1 MSERNE
7 IEAALEAILFV
18 SSDPVPRERLLQVF
32 PDDERGE
39 VESAL
44 AGVLERYRAG
54 AGRGVVAEDVAGGV
68 RLVTSPDLHGYLQ
81 RFFAVS
87 GRNRMSM
94 AALET
99 LAIVAYR
106 QPITAP
112 EIQELRGVSPVGV
125 LKTLLNRHLIRI
137 AGRKQVVGKP
147 FLYAT
152 SRDFLVHFGLNE
164 LNDLPPLEEF
174 EELLQEEGSEAGGE
188 A

>member
-1 MSERNE
+1 MTSE
-7 IEAALEAILFV
+7 
-18 SSDPVPRERLLQVF
+18 PVPRERLIQVF
-32 PDDERGE
+32 PDDERQLIE
-39 VESAL
+39 VAL
-44 AGVLERYRAG
+44 EAVLGRYSGGAGQGVL
-54 AGRGVVAEDVAGGV
+54 AEDVAGGV
-68 RLVTSPDLHGYLQ
+68 RLVTRPDLHGYLR

-112 EIQELRGVSPVGV
+112 EIQEMRGVSPSGV

-152 SRDFLVHFGLNE
+152 SREFLIHFGLNE
-164 LNDLPPLEEF
+164 LSELPPLEEF
-174 EELLQEEGSEAGGE
+174 EEMLQEEGSEYRGDE
-188 A
+188 

>member
-1 MSERNE
+1 MSQRSE

-18 SSDPVPRERLLQVF
+18 TSEPVPRQRLLQVF
-32 PDDERGE
+32 PDDERE
-39 VESAL
+39 VVEVAL
-44 AGVLERYRAG
+44 STVLDRYRGG
-54 AGRGVVAEDVAGGV
+54 AGQGVVAEDVAGGV
-68 RLVTSPDLHGYLQ
+68 RLVTSPDLHGYLR
-81 RFFAVS
+81 RFFVVS
-87 GRNRMSM
+87 GHNRMSM

-99 LAIVAYR
+99 LAIIAYR

-125 LKTLLNRHLIRI
+125 LRTLLNRHLIRI

-164 LNDLPPLEEF
+164 LSDLPPLEEF
-174 EELLQEEGSEAGGE
+174 EEMLQVEGLDGGSDE
-188 A
+188 